1 MHAGQCGDVSQF
13 ISSGCSG
20 LIRCLTPPRF
30 QQPTQQPKVSFFL
43 YFTRQTSQ
51 AQSMPTVFIERPQHS
66 SEHNGESF
74 GIHTLGE
81 FACLRECRIW
91 GSRSESSGLSS
102 LPTPRGGSGPAS
114 LDEGSDNGRP
124 TDTDSPF
131 DLSLA
136 RWPPHQ
142 HPCHFPA
149 SNVSFL
155 GDLSTEFQTPA
166 FCPVQ
171 ATSIGFHSAPLLP
184 LLCTRTQ

>member
-1 MHAGQCGDVSQF
+1 MLVCEPIWGLATEVRQCIVVRA
-13 ISSGCSG
+13 SGSYACWAVW
-20 LIRCLTPPRF
+20 RC
-30 QQPTQQPKVSFFL
+30 QPVYIFRVQWADQMSDATAFSATNTTTQSFFFL

-136 RWPPHQ
+136 RCPP
-142 HPCHFPA
+142 PP
-149 SNVSFL
+149 
-155 GDLSTEFQTPA
+155 TP
-166 FCPVQ
+166 
-171 ATSIGFHSAPLLP
+171 LP
-184 LLCTRTQ
+184 LSCK